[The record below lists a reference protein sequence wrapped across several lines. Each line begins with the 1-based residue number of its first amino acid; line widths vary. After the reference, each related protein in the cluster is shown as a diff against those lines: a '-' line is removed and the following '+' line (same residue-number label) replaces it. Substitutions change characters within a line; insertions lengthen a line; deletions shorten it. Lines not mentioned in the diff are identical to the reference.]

1 MIRRVEERGPIAMT
15 VPCTSCGEPLTPD
28 DLRCPTCGTLAP
40 PRPGASVFAPEG
52 PAPRPVEEP
61 DETVVEP
68 WSIPIRDS
76 PRAPEPVGAG
86 PSDAMR
92 AVTYGVVVVAVL
104 VAVVALASSVL
115 DSGDD
120 DLASGGDSTTTTERD
135 DNEVLGDVEAGD
147 ATTTSSAPATTT
159 SSSTTTASTST
170 TTPTTTST
178 STIARAS
185 SGSVPVLSPSF
196 RRGWVAQLSSV
207 PASAGSSALAASW
220 ERVRADVPGAVAAR
234 SDDWPSLSPGY
245 WVLVAPGPF
254 GTEDDVR
261 AFCSSAGRS
270 SDTCLP
276 RMLTDRR

>member
-1 MIRRVEERGPIAMT
+1 MT
-15 VPCTSCGEPLTPD
+15 VPCTSCGEALTTG

-52 PAPRPVEEP
+52 PAPLWAGDPGDDGDAADGQ
-61 DETVVEP
+61 DETMVEP
-68 WSIPIRDS
+68 WSIPIRES
-76 PRAPEPVGAG
+76 PRPAEPVGAG
-86 PSDAMR
+86 PSDSMR

-115 DSGDD
+115 GSGGDD
-120 DLASGGDSTTTTERD
+120 VASGGDSTTTEPD
-135 DNEVLGDVEAGD
+135 DDAEVLGDVRAD
-147 ATTTSSAPATTT
+147 DVA
-159 SSSTTTASTST
+159 
-170 TTPTTTST
+170 TTTST
-178 STIARAS
+178 SSTTTSASTTTTTTTTTTTSTTTVARPS
-185 SGSVPVLSPSF
+185 SGKVPALSSSF
-196 RRGWVAQLSSV
+196 RSGWVAQLTSV
-207 PASAGSSALAASW
+207 PASEGSSALEASW

-254 GTEDDVR
+254 GSEDDVR

-270 SDTCLP
+270 SDSCLP